1 MIMLGKY
8 VEFNPG
14 FNLPS
19 IKTDFADSPY
29 KGQKEIV
36 EYLKKGKLVLVR
48 CGRDEDVITHERLP
62 GEAGLRTDGEY
73 SWNANLYYYVEKYNL
88 KLPEKFVDKVLD
100 S

>member
-1 MIMLGKY
+1 M
-8 VEFNPG
+8 
-14 FNLPS
+14 
-19 IKTDFADSPY
+19 
-29 KGQKEIV
+29 
-36 EYLKKGKLVLVR
+36 R